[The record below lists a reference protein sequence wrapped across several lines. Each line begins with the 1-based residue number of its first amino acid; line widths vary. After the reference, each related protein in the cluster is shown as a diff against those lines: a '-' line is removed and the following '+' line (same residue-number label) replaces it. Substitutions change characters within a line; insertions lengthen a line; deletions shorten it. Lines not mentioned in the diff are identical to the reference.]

1 MLVCVCAC
9 TCVYLCVLACTC
21 TCVHAA
27 PTVGRFG
34 ISAGPFSMLGL
45 SRCSENRARPF
56 ILLVTVAAKH
66 QLRFFITWSPL
77 LEPLLS
83 CLACQRLPTMLSRL
97 DLVMF
102 AMLFASSSL
111 FAMLFPCSL
120 DSAPTTGLRTPCK
133 KKMNSKYFCK

>member
-1 MLVCVCAC
+1 MCLWC
-9 TCVYLCVLACTC
+9 TRHKLLW
-21 TCVHAA
+21 
-27 PTVGRFG
+27 RSFG

-45 SRCSENRARPF
+45 ICSESGGGKESENFYTGRALP
-56 ILLVTVAAKH
+56 TKH
-66 QLRFFITWSPL
+66 QLRFLITWSPL

-83 CLACQRLPTMLSRL
+83 CLACQRLPTMLSRF

-133 KKMNSKYFCK
+133 K

>member
-1 MLVCVCAC
+1 
-9 TCVYLCVLACTC
+9 
-21 TCVHAA
+21 
-27 PTVGRFG
+27 
-34 ISAGPFSMLGL
+34 MLGL

-120 DSAPTTGLRTPCK
+120 DSAPTTGLRTPCNK
-133 KKMNSKYFCK
+133 KVEMQMSAKYLGNDCKLMMGLRDRW